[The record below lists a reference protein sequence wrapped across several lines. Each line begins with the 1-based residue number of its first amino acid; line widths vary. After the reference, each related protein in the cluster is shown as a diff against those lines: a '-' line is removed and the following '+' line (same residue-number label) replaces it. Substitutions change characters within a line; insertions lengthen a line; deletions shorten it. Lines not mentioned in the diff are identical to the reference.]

1 MDELSRQCVNPVHY
15 DRMVK
20 YLRALNPACTGS
32 KYAMQVI
39 NTCIQRSLREN
50 TLITL
55 GMCVSVPSTLYPGKV
70 HLMIMPDRDCE
81 LGPIHDP
88 APMNAGRSTSEALP
102 LVRRQTIEWNNKAD
116 NAHHSG

>member
-1 MDELSRQCVNPVHY
+1 MDELSRQCVNPDHY

-32 KYAMQVI
+32 KWAMQVI
-39 NTCIQRSLREN
+39 NTCIQRALADK
-50 TLITL
+50 TLVSL
-55 GMCVSVPSTLYPGKV
+55 GMCVASYSTLHPGKV

-81 LGPIHDP
+81 LRPIHDP
-88 APMNAGRSTSEALP
+88 APMEVP
-102 LVRRQTIEWNNKAD
+102 LRDWNNKED